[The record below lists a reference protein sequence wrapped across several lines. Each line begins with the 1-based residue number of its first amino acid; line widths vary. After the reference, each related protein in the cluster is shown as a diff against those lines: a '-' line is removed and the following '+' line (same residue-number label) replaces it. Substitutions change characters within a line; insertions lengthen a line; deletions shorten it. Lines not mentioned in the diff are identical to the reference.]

1 MGPPWATRGGDVGRI
16 AGPPYCEGVTVVPAH
31 QRAAALAPF
40 VATLSAYELGP
51 GSVGVHRGL
60 PSSTV
65 SITIPEADSL
75 EIAWLGRPDSRK
87 RFRAVVAGLHLD
99 AAELRQEGG
108 TRGVWLTLSPLGA
121 DALLGIPASALSG
134 HVAEL
139 ADVAPAM
146 AHLPEQLAACRSW
159 PQRRDLVEGA
169 LLAGRARHEKNIG
182 GQEVPVALAA
192 LSGTVRVQE
201 AARRLGCSRRHL
213 SGMVRTALGVTPKE
227 YQRLLRFETARG
239 GLVAAACGGTVSLAA
254 VAAAAGFA
262 DQAHLTREWRAMAG
276 CTPTEWLRA
285 EGLAA
290 RGPSA
295 CDRPPVHGG
304 ARR

>member
-1 MGPPWATRGGDVGRI
+1 MNI
-16 AGPPYCEGVTVVPAH
+16 VPAAH
-31 QRAAALAPF
+31 RSAALAPF
-40 VATLSAYELGP
+40 VAALSAYELGR

-75 EIAWLGRPDSRK
+75 EIAWLGRPDSRG

-121 DALLGIPASALSG
+121 GALLRIPASVLTG
-134 HVAEL
+134 QVTDL

-159 PQRRDLVEGA
+159 AQRRALVEGA
-169 LLAGRARHEKNIG
+169 LIAGWARHQENAR
-182 GQEVPVALAA
+182 GQELRATLAA
-192 LSGTVRVQE
+192 LSGTARVQE
-201 AARRLGCSRRHL
+201 AARLLGCSRRHL
-213 SGMVRTALGVTPKE
+213 SGTVRAELGVTPKE
-227 YQRLLRFETARG
+227 YQRLLRFEAARG
-239 GLVAAACGGTVSLAA
+239 ALVAAARAGTVSLAA
-254 VAAAAGFA
+254 VAAASGFA
-262 DQAHLTREWRAMAG
+262 DQAHFTREWRAMAG

-285 EGLAA
+285 EGLIA
-290 RGPSA
+290 
-295 CDRPPVHGG
+295 
-304 ARR
+304 